1 MELELLE
8 DDQRPPDKRGAG
20 NPGADGV
27 AGEIARAAHA
37 ASAAEAHAL
46 DGLPCPRR
54 LPLVRRALA
63 RRAKWRQKSG
73 NLAQDAAAVGV
84 AIEHLAS
91 GHLRRPGEKTGHGV
105 SGGQQQQQ
113 RLLQGGA
120 GAALRQGDRYS
131 SGGGGGGANLYVTTA
146 QPPQWR
152 RTMVDGSLSASS
164 STMDQ
169 DVPPREGLAY
179 FAADAR
185 RTEDAN
191 KPRSSRS
198 GRRSNN
204 HGNDGDEGSSDDD
217 EGTARRRRAPTTGD
231 QVSNLLQ
238 QKK

>member
-63 RRAKWRQKSG
+63 RRAKWRQESAT
-73 NLAQDAAAVGV
+73 LAQDAAAVGV
-84 AIEHLAS
+84 AIENLAL
-91 GHLRRPGEKTGHGV
+91 GHLRRHSVKTGHGV
-105 SGGQQQQQ
+105 SGGQQQ
-113 RLLQGGA
+113 LLQGGA
-120 GAALRQGDRYS
+120 GAALRQGDRHS
-131 SGGGGGGANLYVTTA
+131 SGRGGGANLYVTTV
-146 QPPQWR
+146 QPLQWR

-164 STMDQ
+164 SMMDQ

-191 KPRSSRS
+191 KQRSSRS

-204 HGNDGDEGSSDDD
+204 NDNDGDEGSSDDD
-217 EGTARRRRAPTTGD
+217 EETARRRRAPTTGN
-231 QVSNLLQ
+231 QVRYLLLQ
-238 QKK
+238 KKSWR